1 MNFIIV
7 MSRMHCKVNGSKF
20 ATVYLIDDWKCL
32 ENVSRCQIGNESDSK
47 IVININTLF
56 FHTFLQL
63 HVKDRVKLR
72 IYGIFPYVKNLVWC
86 KKRIYVQTLYNV

>member
-20 ATVYLIDDWKCL
+20 VTVYLIDDWKCL
-32 ENVSRCQIGNESDSK
+32 ENVSRCQIGNESDIK

-56 FHTFLQL
+56 FSYVSATAVVLGTHTGCTF
-63 HVKDRVKLR
+63 KD
-72 IYGIFPYVKNLVWC
+72 I
-86 KKRIYVQTLYNV
+86 